1 MMLSRKSKI
10 GFGLIALI
18 QLVLIILKAC
28 NVIPWNWVLVFM
40 PAILSISLMVLFVI
54 FCVFVVIASIRMDE

>member
-1 MMLSRKSKI
+1 MSIKSKI

-28 NVIPWNWVLVFM
+28 NVITWNWVLVFM

-54 FCVFVVIASIRMDE
+54 FCVFVVIASIKMDE

>member
-1 MMLSRKSKI
+1 MSIKSKI
-10 GFGLIALI
+10 GLGLIALI

-28 NVIPWNWVLVFM
+28 NVITWNWVLVFM

>member
-1 MMLSRKSKI
+1 MSTKSKI

-28 NVIPWNWVLVFM
+28 NVITWNWVLVFM

-54 FCVFVVIASIRMDE
+54 FCVFVVIAGIKMDE